1 MNIRTYCSENAPA
14 RMTWIAYIDQGF
26 GDYLPVRFNGA
37 TEDEAR
43 AAAQAEWDKYEAE
56 REANI
61 ARREEARRKAAE
73 TRARKQK
80 VGA

>member
-1 MNIRTYCSENAPA
+1 MHIRTYHSANSPA
-14 RMTWIAYIDQGF
+14 RMAWVAYIDQGE
-26 GDYLPVRFNGA
+26 GDYLPVRFNGT
-37 TEDEAR
+37 TEAEAR
-43 AAAQAEWDKYEAE
+43 ATAQAEWDKHEAE
-56 REANI
+56 REANL